1 MSSLELRGWS
11 CNDCWLRVPTSPSIV
26 LFGYAD
32 SSIEIPFVLRF
43 FLKSCAESLLLCA
56 ASSKEYYFRG
66 NPTMVATETTT
77 EVSESEPSIKDVES
91 IERRELEFHIMMDYT
106 PSANC
111 KKNCIP

>member
-1 MSSLELRGWS
+1 MASGRSALALLCVCSSL
-11 CNDCWLRVPTSPSIV
+11 CF
-26 LFGYAD
+26 LFLAGVNAAD
-32 SSIEIPFVLRF
+32 VVTEQTPKTDL
-43 FLKSCAESLLLCA
+43 A